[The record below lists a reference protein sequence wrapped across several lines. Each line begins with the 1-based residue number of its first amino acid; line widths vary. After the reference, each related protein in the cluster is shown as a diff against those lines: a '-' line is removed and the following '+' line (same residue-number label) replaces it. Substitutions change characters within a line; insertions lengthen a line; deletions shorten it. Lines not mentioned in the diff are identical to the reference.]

1 MGSSPTRGS
10 SFFLG
15 KVTALGVLCCFA
27 LFVCLILLASFF
39 LPSHLSFKN
48 MYMYMYKA
56 ITLTYNVLYMTFC
69 SLIQLIPVM
78 NADTKSWHKWPK
90 KYNSA
95 YKSIRRMYM
104 YMYIVYIIIYIY
116 IYILTAPPSV
126 FLVTIHYNMA
136 SAHTCTCV
144 TLALR
149 SL

>member
-1 MGSSPTRGS
+1 MKPGIGQKVVFSDGDFCFHTCIYIHVLTVFIYMYAHVHTAVHRELW
-10 SFFLG
+10 FFDY
-15 KVTALGVLCCFA
+15 
-27 LFVCLILLASFF
+27 IMY
-39 LPSHLSFKN
+39 

-116 IYILTAPPSV
+116 IYTS
-126 FLVTIHYNMA
+126 
-136 SAHTCTCV
+136 
-144 TLALR
+144 
-149 SL
+149 